1 MKETVNSWIVKDDDQ
16 TRQNIRYKNRNS
28 ITRHDKTRF
37 NVCLCTKCNRVYE
50 LNVFSND
57 GAKTYYYKGFPTY
70 KLDRKVC
77 NYCER
82 EKK

>member
-1 MKETVNSWIVKDDDQ
+1 MKETINSWIIRDDEQ
-16 TRQNIRYKNRNS
+16 TRQSIRYRNKNGELKKR
-28 ITRHDKTRF
+28 KVRF

-50 LNVFSND
+50 MNVFTND

-70 KLDRKVC
+70 KLDRRVC
-77 NYCER
+77 NYCKK